1 MQKTILAATLHDP
14 KGSLEAMI
22 EKYGHLISE
31 QHEYASVALTAQSNS
46 TLIKAISSVGINC
59 FVSGTT
65 RRETYMSGLSS
76 ALEYSGDRIFFCDF
90 DRVLHWVKSYLKEYT
105 AVQKHSEFDFLL
117 LGRTPRG
124 FATHPKTQKVP
135 EGALNYYC
143 SGLLGKMLMDFGAAV
158 FCMTKEIA
166 KTILG
171 KSKADYGIYAEW
183 PVIAA
188 MHAKNFGYVEV
199 DGLEWETPDRFKD
212 DIMKK
217 GHARWLKEF
226 QSPQEWALRNILM
239 REGME
244 AAYHQIRAAKD
255 I

>member
-22 EKYGHLISE
+22 GKYGHLIGE
-31 QHEYASVALTAQSNS
+31 QHEYASVALTAQSNPA
-46 TLIKAISSVGINC
+46 LVKVISDVGINC

-76 ALEYSGDRIFFCDF
+76 ALECSGDRIFFCDF

-117 LGRTPRG
+117 LGRTHQA
-124 FATHPKTQKVP
+124 FASHPKTQKVP
-135 EGALNYYC
+135 EGTLNYYC
-143 SGLLGKMLMDFGAAV
+143 SNLLGKMLMDFGAAV

-183 PVIAA
+183 PMIAA
-188 MHAKNFGYVEV
+188 THAKNFGYVEV
-199 DGLEWETPDRFKD
+199 DGLEWETSDRFD
-212 DIMKK
+212 DEIRKK
-217 GHARWLKEF
+217 GRARWLREF

-239 REGME
+239 HEGIE
-244 AAYHQIRAAKD
+244 AAYQQVMAAKD